1 MTPWITLVLA
11 ITIGLT
17 AAGIDPVLLHTPWV
31 GLASAFQPAHP
42 LFLGTLAL
50 VFMLAAV
57 PLELRIG
64 RGGLLASW
72 SLPMLL
78 QFWIWRRAWP
88 ELAALSILATLLAV
102 SVRRSERL
110 PWKIWTPML
119 AAEAL
124 TLYGLQPSWQPLAL
138 SLLVGLVVGRWAGSE
153 PVQILGLAGGGA
165 LLLAWLS

>member
-78 QFWIWRRAWP
+78 QFWTWRRAWP
-88 ELAALSILATLLAV
+88 E
-102 SVRRSERL
+102 
-110 PWKIWTPML
+110 
-119 AAEAL
+119 
-124 TLYGLQPSWQPLAL
+124 
-138 SLLVGLVVGRWAGSE
+138 
-153 PVQILGLAGGGA
+153 
-165 LLLAWLS
+165 